1 MLRAQGL
8 ASDGLDLTPAF
19 AGIRRDRGPVDCTAL
34 RLRFPPA
41 TGEEQR
47 LLSGRP
53 GASRGAGRTVSAQVL
68 AIGMIPADRA
78 KGEQKEFKTPR
89 KPGVLQERGRLKYII
104 DFAVNDIYSHKANA
118 SLS

>member
-53 GASRGAGRTVSAQVL
+53 GASRGAGRSERSGVSHWDDTGRQ
-68 AIGMIPADRA
+68 GKRGT
-78 KGEQKEFKTPR
+78 KGIQDSKKT
-89 KPGVLQERGRLKYII
+89 RGLTGKREIK
-104 DFAVNDIYSHKANA
+104 VHN
-118 SLS
+118 